1 MPGGEA
7 IGCMGR
13 DARVEG
19 SFGTGKKPEF
29 QRYRFAFLGNDH
41 EHVVAA
47 LELFIAS
54 EDAAC
59 GLANELLGKSAAA
72 FVEVWTGGRLV
83 VSLTR
88 PPVVPH

>member
-1 MPGGEA
+1 
-7 IGCMGR
+7 MGR
-13 DARVEG
+13 DARIEG
-19 SFGTGKKPEF
+19 GFGTGKRPDF
-29 QRYRFAFLGNDH
+29 QRYRFTFLGTDH

-59 GLANELLGKSAAA
+59 GLANELLGKSAAV
-72 FVEVWTGGRLV
+72 FVEVWSAGRLV

>member
-1 MPGGEA
+1 
-7 IGCMGR
+7 MGR
-13 DARVEG
+13 DARTDSGFG
-19 SFGTGKKPEF
+19 SGKKPEF
-29 QRYRFAFLGNDH
+29 QRYRFTFLGNDH

-59 GLANELLGKSAAA
+59 GLANELLGKSAAT
-72 FVEVWTGGRLV
+72 FVEVWTTGRLV

-88 PPVVPH
+88 PPAIPH